1 MKGIERLAGFI
12 GLILMLAFFA
22 PYVVK
27 LPQLD
32 ITLILLGAWRWQGT
46 ISGNHEGLS
55 PTRPARGRCVRP
67 RPCRL

>member
-12 GLILMLAFFA
+12 GLILMLAFFS

-32 ITLILLGAWRWQGT
+32 ITLILLGGMALAGYDFWK
-46 ISGNHEGLS
+46 S
-55 PTRPARGRCVRP
+55 
-67 RPCRL
+67 

>member
-1 MKGIERLAGFI
+1 MKGIERLAGLV

-32 ITLILLGAWRWQGT
+32 ITLILLGGM
-46 ISGNHEGLS
+46 GLATYDFWKS
-55 PTRPARGRCVRP
+55 
-67 RPCRL
+67 

>member
-32 ITLILLGAWRWQGT
+32 ITLILLGGMALVGYDFWK
-46 ISGNHEGLS
+46 S
-55 PTRPARGRCVRP
+55 
-67 RPCRL
+67 